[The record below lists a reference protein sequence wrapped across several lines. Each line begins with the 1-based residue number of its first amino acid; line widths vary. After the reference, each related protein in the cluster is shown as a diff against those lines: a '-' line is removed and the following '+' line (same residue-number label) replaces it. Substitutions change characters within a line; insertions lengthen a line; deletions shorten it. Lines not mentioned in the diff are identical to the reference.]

1 MLKVLHANDDNS
13 TLSGAFIIAWRV
25 DRYLREMGI
34 AYDYISMDKFDRS
47 SDAKFLIPND
57 SKTFGADFRRNRLIG
72 LVKLPF
78 YVYRVIKEN
87 DYKIIHIDCDYTYK
101 ALLYAIP
108 AKMLG
113 VRTIVHSHTTGLAG
127 DYQFLKLLAHKLSN
141 KILSIFTDKYIGCSK
156 EAAEWLIPKKR
167 INSDS
172 VVFNGID
179 LENFKYDEDKRN
191 KWRKKMGLSN
201 ELVIGNVGS
210 ICARK
215 NQSFL
220 VDVLYEVKKKKSDVV
235 LLLVGPGVEEYVSQ
249 IKQKVD
255 DLHLTGSVI
264 FYGMTTN
271 TVELLNVMDVFAFP
285 SFVEG
290 APLALYEAEATGLNC
305 IMSNTV
311 SLDAVITNYVKVKPV
326 DKGAKCWSDA
336 IIDFSESINNRENR
350 KVDAKYGLKQMAITL
365 KSIYLDNKEGYD
377 ASIN

>member
-25 DRYLREMGI
+25 DRYLRKIGI
-34 AYDYISMDKFDRS
+34 AYDYISMDKFDMS
-47 SDAKFLIPND
+47 PNAKFVIHND
-57 SKTFGADFRRNRLIG
+57 SKTFGADYRKNRFIG
-72 LVKLPF
+72 LIKLPF

-87 DYKIIHIDCDYTYK
+87 NYKIIHIDCDYTYK

-113 VRTIVHSHTTGLAG
+113 ARTIVHSHTTGLAG
-127 DYQFLKLLAHKLSN
+127 DYQFLKLIAHRFSN
-141 KILSIFTDKYIGCSK
+141 KILSVFTDKYIGCSK

-167 INSDS
+167 INVDS

-179 LENFKYDEDKRN
+179 LENFKFDEKQRN
-191 KWRKKMGLSN
+191 EWRKKMGLSN
-201 ELVIGNVGS
+201 KFVIGNVGS
-210 ICARK
+210 ICERK

-220 VDVLYEVKKKKSDVV
+220 IDVLYEVKKKKPDAV
-235 LLLVGPGVEEYVSQ
+235 LLLVGPGVEEYIFQ
-249 IKQKVD
+249 IKQKMAR
-255 DLHLTGSVI
+255 LHLTDSVI

-271 TVELLNVMDVFAFP
+271 TIELLNVMDIFAFP

-311 SLDAVITNYVKVKPV
+311 SLDAVITSYVKVEPI
-326 DKGAKCWSDA
+326 DEGPKCWSDA
-336 IIDFSESINNRENR
+336 ILDYSKLNNNREKR
-350 KVDAKYGLKQMAITL
+350 KVDEKYGLNQMAITL
-365 KSIYLDNKEGYD
+365 KSIYIDNKEG
-377 ASIN
+377 